1 MGLFED
7 ISNPIQKLEEEK
19 KEKKKRKNRAEEGG
33 REERSAAEMAT
44 AVFRSVLKG
53 IKEKGFVNYAKE
65 LKEEGFL

>member
-1 MGLFED
+1 MGLFEE
-7 ISNPIQKLEEEK
+7 ISNPIQKLEE
-19 KEKKKRKNRAEEGG
+19 KKKRKKRAEEG

-53 IKEKGFVNYAKE
+53 IKEKGLVNYAKE

>member
-1 MGLFED
+1 MCLFEE
-7 ISNPIQKLEEEK
+7 ISNPNKKLEEK
-19 KEKKKRKNRAEEGG
+19 KKKRKKRAEEG

-53 IKEKGFVNYAKE
+53 IKEKGLVNYAKE